1 MLCVSFMSMADE
13 PGKDGSSPT
22 SATRTRKVRPEI
34 QIYRPGMMRK
44 GTDVTT
50 GGPPPNDA
58 KPPSEPPRQKRPS
71 QISVENCR
79 GGARV
84 YDNTNR
90 RRSNDTESVHSYCG
104 DSGST
109 TPDAAS
115 MCSDRRDS
123 FGKVSGTRTYTR
135 RGSYSGNKQIYNSNR
150 NETTSPTPGK
160 GKGYRDNGSRQNS
173 RISTGH
179 QGNREAVNDRSY
191 SPRYAYNSTQS
202 LYDPHQPEGYL
213 GYRSNSNRVQA
224 KHEVIGK
231 EASPIR
237 FKRTAQLQKNERA
250 SMRAES
256 GQRRNATNR
265 RRNDSINSTQSEC
278 LPQTLDRLSVDAGAE
293 TRSVGGDGPPSP
305 SMSYMQLC
313 QSFESIGSFD
323 WSQEVESEY
332 NAKHGSDKETN
343 ASASSRQESSEE
355 GNSHDEMPA
364 RKFNHGDGSFS
375 NFSMRG
381 ILRLPPGL
389 RRGKERVRNDSDRS
403 SIRGSIVEEEYE
415 SFEASSGECT
425 PTEESG
431 DEKHWNV
438 RNNKKTPSRV
448 SRTARDVP
456 CTAGYSGGDS
466 DMSKENRGSRLSGRV
481 TIDRTRRENLT
492 TTMDTMPL
500 TTRSTRGI
508 LIRNEPRRTY
518 KPPAL
523 RAAEKNE
530 AMSVASGDVRN
541 SKEMPPSSSS
551 SNQPRQMSD
560 YPVYHE
566 IANNE
571 GPKMQKASDFL
582 LLHINDSISSLLE
595 KVQQRDLTA
604 AGKVVQLSS
613 DLCDIY
619 YSVMLRDIF
628 FTFAMNLEQHLW
640 KQAFYKPIEVFKSVV
655 NSPKENSRSFREHMM
670 QLLDRGVSFYER
682 LLALYEK
689 ELNVDLEKAM
699 LFPFD
704 REENFWDVRL
714 SANTID
720 SESSKRKTALKSCS
734 RHLISLG
741 DLKRYRTLIEG
752 NEDYSAPKVVYS
764 RSAQLWS
771 SSGHCYNQ
779 LAVVAFFSGHALDEI
794 FFCIRALSAG
804 HPFEAA
810 RDRLYAR
817 LAAMKRK
824 VDKYE
829 PLLDVECGEV
839 REDAELAASADR
851 PCEVW
856 LDTEGSNIETD
867 NDVNIFQSF
876 LDQQPSKLHR
886 RAISYII
893 NTVGLLITK
902 IGMESFPSVSERA
915 IAQLAALVEQEISPV
930 TAGQLVQIASL
941 FIYAVHCNGI
951 AGDDDVCSVQQQHA
965 VRALVS
971 VFGAFLRPLA
981 LRLDEMRQWIEG
993 TTKVPRVISRVLP
1006 ALCVLCEWFSCPLAS
1021 AIYRTMP
1028 SVEALSMSIVNIDT
1042 WHLLAKITNELARY
1056 QDGGEL
1062 LKIEHSSGSD
1072 NACILPELAYLSS
1085 FSSVFPSSPRVLR
1098 YTTASDGVSE
1108 AQIPLQIRLA
1118 QLLLAAEYLDGSEL
1132 SCFFFCEK
1140 SGKFMRS
1147 ERVEGDLHEHMK
1159 SSNAHQNEELP
1170 RLSTPVTR
1178 EELLERELRKHE
1190 QLLVVKPVYL
1200 VIDTN
1205 AFIDQLSA
1213 IQKVVQCERFRVL
1226 IPTTVM
1232 EELIDL
1238 QYGEVSSSRVKRG
1251 ATEGARQ
1258 AMTWLREQARQKCAR
1273 LFTLTMRGRRLPI
1286 AVVREEAA
1294 DNGELLND
1302 DRILQSC
1309 VNFTQHE
1316 PAQDSLFVDFKMPQS
1331 RDVPNIYRN
1340 VVLLTEDRV
1349 LNMKAM
1355 SQQIPCRTMTRFMKW
1370 AKIT

>member
-1 MLCVSFMSMADE
+1 MAD
-13 PGKDGSSPT
+13 PL
-22 SATRTRKVRPEI
+22 KVK
-34 QIYRPGMMRK
+34 Q
-44 GTDVTT
+44 
-50 GGPPPNDA
+50 
-58 KPPSEPPRQKRPS
+58 
-71 QISVENCR
+71 
-79 GGARV
+79 RV
-84 YDNTNR
+84 L
-90 RRSNDTESVHSYCG
+90 
-104 DSGST
+104 
-109 TPDAAS
+109 
-115 MCSDRRDS
+115 
-123 FGKVSGTRTYTR
+123 
-135 RGSYSGNKQIYNSNR
+135 
-150 NETTSPTPGK
+150 
-160 GKGYRDNGSRQNS
+160 
-173 RISTGH
+173 
-179 QGNREAVNDRSY
+179 RE
-191 SPRYAYNSTQS
+191 
-202 LYDPHQPEGYL
+202 
-213 GYRSNSNRVQA
+213 
-224 KHEVIGK
+224 
-231 EASPIR
+231 
-237 FKRTAQLQKNERA
+237 
-250 SMRAES
+250 
-256 GQRRNATNR
+256 
-265 RRNDSINSTQSEC
+265 
-278 LPQTLDRLSVDAGAE
+278 
-293 TRSVGGDGPPSP
+293 
-305 SMSYMQLC
+305 
-313 QSFESIGSFD
+313 
-323 WSQEVESEY
+323 
-332 NAKHGSDKETN
+332 
-343 ASASSRQESSEE
+343 
-355 GNSHDEMPA
+355 
-364 RKFNHGDGSFS
+364 
-375 NFSMRG
+375 
-381 ILRLPPGL
+381 
-389 RRGKERVRNDSDRS
+389 
-403 SIRGSIVEEEYE
+403 
-415 SFEASSGECT
+415 
-425 PTEESG
+425 
-431 DEKHWNV
+431 
-438 RNNKKTPSRV
+438 
-448 SRTARDVP
+448 
-456 CTAGYSGGDS
+456 
-466 DMSKENRGSRLSGRV
+466 
-481 TIDRTRRENLT
+481 
-492 TTMDTMPL
+492 
-500 TTRSTRGI
+500 
-508 LIRNEPRRTY
+508 
-518 KPPAL
+518 
-523 RAAEKNE
+523 
-530 AMSVASGDVRN
+530 
-541 SKEMPPSSSS
+541 
-551 SNQPRQMSD
+551 
-560 YPVYHE
+560 
-566 IANNE
+566 
-571 GPKMQKASDFL
+571 
-582 LLHINDSISSLLE
+582 
-595 KVQQRDLTA
+595 
-604 AGKVVQLSS
+604 
-613 DLCDIY
+613 
-619 YSVMLRDIF
+619 
-628 FTFAMNLEQHLW
+628 
-640 KQAFYKPIEVFKSVV
+640 
-655 NSPKENSRSFREHMM
+655 
-670 QLLDRGVSFYER
+670 
-682 LLALYEK
+682 
-689 ELNVDLEKAM
+689 
-699 LFPFD
+699 
-704 REENFWDVRL
+704 
-714 SANTID
+714 
-720 SESSKRKTALKSCS
+720 
-734 RHLISLG
+734 
-741 DLKRYRTLIEG
+741 
-752 NEDYSAPKVVYS
+752 
-764 RSAQLWS
+764 
-771 SSGHCYNQ
+771 
-779 LAVVAFFSGHALDEI
+779 GHALDEI

-1098 YTTASDGVSE
+1098 YTTASDG
-1108 AQIPLQIRLA
+1108 QIPLQIRLA

-1190 QLLVVKPVYL
+1190 QLLV
-1200 VIDTN
+1200 
-1205 AFIDQLSA
+1205 
-1213 IQKVVQCERFRVL
+1213 
-1226 IPTTVM
+1226 
-1232 EELIDL
+1232 
-1238 QYGEVSSSRVKRG
+1238 
-1251 ATEGARQ
+1251 
-1258 AMTWLREQARQKCAR
+1258 
-1273 LFTLTMRGRRLPI
+1273 
-1286 AVVREEAA
+1286 
-1294 DNGELLND
+1294 LND

>member
-1 MLCVSFMSMADE
+1 MADE

-90 RRSNDTESVHSYCG
+90 RRSNDTESVHSCR
-104 DSGST
+104 ST
-109 TPDAAS
+109 ILTATKPQAPRLAREKVIEITAV
-115 MCSDRRDS
+115 DRIPEYPQDIREIVKPLTIEAIVHVMLMVKTCADES
-123 FGKVSGTRTYTR
+123 FS
-135 RGSYSGNKQIYNSNR
+135 Q
-150 NETTSPTPGK
+150 
-160 GKGYRDNGSRQNS
+160 
-173 RISTGH
+173 
-179 QGNREAVNDRSY
+179 
-191 SPRYAYNSTQS
+191 NSTQS

-237 FKRTAQLQKNERA
+237 FKRT
-250 SMRAES
+250 
-256 GQRRNATNR
+256 
-265 RRNDSINSTQSEC
+265 
-278 LPQTLDRLSVDAGAE
+278 DRLSVDAGAE

-779 LAVVAFFSGHALDEI
+779 LAVVAFFS
-794 FFCIRALSAG
+794 
-804 HPFEAA
+804 
-810 RDRLYAR
+810 
-817 LAAMKRK
+817 
-824 VDKYE
+824 
-829 PLLDVECGEV
+829 
-839 REDAELAASADR
+839 
-851 PCEVW
+851 
-856 LDTEGSNIETD
+856 
-867 NDVNIFQSF
+867 
-876 LDQQPSKLHR
+876 
-886 RAISYII
+886 
-893 NTVGLLITK
+893 
-902 IGMESFPSVSERA
+902 VS
-915 IAQLAALVEQEISPV
+915 LV
-930 TAGQLVQIASL
+930 
-941 FIYAVHCNGI
+941 CM
-951 AGDDDVCSVQQQHA
+951 D
-965 VRALVS
+965 
-971 VFGAFLRPLA
+971 
-981 LRLDEMRQWIEG
+981 
-993 TTKVPRVISRVLP
+993 
-1006 ALCVLCEWFSCPLAS
+1006 
-1021 AIYRTMP
+1021 
-1028 SVEALSMSIVNIDT
+1028 
-1042 WHLLAKITNELARY
+1042 
-1056 QDGGEL
+1056 
-1062 LKIEHSSGSD
+1062 
-1072 NACILPELAYLSS
+1072 
-1085 FSSVFPSSPRVLR
+1085 
-1098 YTTASDGVSE
+1098 
-1108 AQIPLQIRLA
+1108 
-1118 QLLLAAEYLDGSEL
+1118 EL
-1132 SCFFFCEK
+1132 S
-1140 SGKFMRS
+1140 
-1147 ERVEGDLHEHMK
+1147 
-1159 SSNAHQNEELP
+1159 
-1170 RLSTPVTR
+1170 
-1178 EELLERELRKHE
+1178 
-1190 QLLVVKPVYL
+1190 
-1200 VIDTN
+1200 
-1205 AFIDQLSA
+1205 
-1213 IQKVVQCERFRVL
+1213 
-1226 IPTTVM
+1226 
-1232 EELIDL
+1232 
-1238 QYGEVSSSRVKRG
+1238 
-1251 ATEGARQ
+1251 
-1258 AMTWLREQARQKCAR
+1258 
-1273 LFTLTMRGRRLPI
+1273 
-1286 AVVREEAA
+1286 
-1294 DNGELLND
+1294 
-1302 DRILQSC
+1302 
-1309 VNFTQHE
+1309 
-1316 PAQDSLFVDFKMPQS
+1316 
-1331 RDVPNIYRN
+1331 
-1340 VVLLTEDRV
+1340 
-1349 LNMKAM
+1349 
-1355 SQQIPCRTMTRFMKW
+1355 
-1370 AKIT
+1370 